1 MKCGVSDHLSNA
13 KSIWLPFL
21 MISWEKEVG
30 KEVKWRMVWVNFM
43 NWLNLNWIW
52 NQEKYRYTELY
63 MLCYA
68 KANVI
73 STNLRYQLYNLQL
86 KSTFYIVN
94 LATLSLFKVL
104 I

>member
-1 MKCGVSDHLSNA
+1 MAYGVSEFHELI
-13 KSIWLPFL
+13 KS
-21 MISWEKEVG
+21 E
-30 KEVKWRMVWVNFM
+30 
-43 NWLNLNWIW
+43 LNLKSREIQIHWII
-52 NQEKYRYTELY
+52 YA

-94 LATLSLFKVL
+94 LATLSLFKV
-104 I
+104 